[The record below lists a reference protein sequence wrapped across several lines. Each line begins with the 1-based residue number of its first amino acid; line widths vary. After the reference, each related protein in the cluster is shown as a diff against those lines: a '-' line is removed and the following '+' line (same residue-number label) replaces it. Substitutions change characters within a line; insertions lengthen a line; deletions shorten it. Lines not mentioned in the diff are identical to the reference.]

1 MPLPLGLSSN
11 DQLLDQLRSA
21 GVLDVSPENLRD
33 GSTSASPP
41 TTIQRDFLPPATSA
55 TPTPTPLPLPST
67 SPSSG
72 KDIDRDFQQSMQQE
86 LSGFKG
92 GGKSAPVPVNPRVRA
107 ELDAA
112 KATFDRLSDP
122 WRVREGSSIENIP
135 NPTRKDFQSRDR
147 LEVNEGT
154 AGLVGLIAHGLL
166 GDGASIP
173 WITHSTDGAKY
184 LEAKVNRIMSI
195 GYAQGMSDGQ
205 VSQLRTGLMSDLGLL
220 DSSLKGDAALDAADQ
235 VFAEYESS
243 LVQNGP
249 VTASTTPASDP
260 TSTSTST
267 STASPLSR
275 YGVYTPDEIA
285 DIQSAIGQYVQGIQ
299 TNVKGDP
306 RLNAAYALQA
316 QMTPAVY
323 ALEGQ
328 QALAQQLYAAQDQL
342 RYYQLMQQMPTEDA
356 STSTSDADFA
366 AAVEAAL
373 GKG

>member
-72 KDIDRDFQQSMQQE
+72 KDIDRDFRQAIRDAGKATLDR
-86 LSGFKG
+86 LSD
-92 GGKSAPVPVNPRVRA
+92 PWRA

-135 NPTRKDFQSRDR
+135 NPTRKDFQSRDQLR
-147 LEVNEGT
+147 WGNMAVKLAESLMAVPT
-154 AGLVGLIAHGLL
+154 
-166 GDGASIP
+166 SP
-173 WITHSTDGAKY
+173 WITHSTDGEKY

-205 VSQLRTGLMSDLGLL
+205 VSQLRTGLMSDLALL
-220 DSSLKGDAALDAADQ
+220 GDDLKGDAALDAADQ

-249 VTASTTPASDP
+249 VTASTTPATDP
-260 TSTSTST
+260 TSTST

-356 STSTSDADFA
+356 STSMSDADFA

>member
-1 MPLPLGLSSN
+1 MPLPLGLNSN

-41 TTIQRDFLPPATSA
+41 TTIQREFFPPATSA
-55 TPTPTPLPLPST
+55 TPTPTPTPLPSP
-67 SPSSG
+67 SPS
-72 KDIDRDFQQSMQQE
+72 
-86 LSGFKG
+86 
-92 GGKSAPVPVNPRVRA
+92 SAPVPVNPRVQA

-135 NPTRKDFQSRDR
+135 NPTRKDFQSRDQLR
-147 LEVNEGT
+147 WGNMAVKLAESLMAVPT
-154 AGLVGLIAHGLL
+154 
-166 GDGASIP
+166 SP
-173 WITHSTDGAKY
+173 WITHSTDGEKY

-205 VSQLRTGLMSDLGLL
+205 VSQLRTGLMSDLALL
-220 DSSLKGDAALDAADQ
+220 GDDLKGDAALDAADQ

-249 VTASTTPASDP
+249 VTASTTPATVP
-260 TSTSTST
+260 TSTST